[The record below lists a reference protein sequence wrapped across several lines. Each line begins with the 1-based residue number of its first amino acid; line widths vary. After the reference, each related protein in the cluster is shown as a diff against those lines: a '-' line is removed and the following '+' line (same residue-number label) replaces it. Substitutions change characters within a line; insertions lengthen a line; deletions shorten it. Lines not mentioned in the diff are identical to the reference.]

1 MSGDGK
7 KDSSIYRNAGERYRD
22 PNVKEKRRV
31 IDRMADHGS
40 LIRAIGKGNSN
51 VEKPVRMS
59 QDQVYEGVVEDF
71 DTYEAH
77 EGQTNAA
84 GARWEIDK
92 PNVVVVGNSGV
103 GKSTLIN
110 ALLQS
115 YEAETG
121 IGEATTR
128 ELRVYE
134 NNELGFRIIDTI
146 GFEPGMLNSNKAITA
161 LRKWSRDSIK
171 NEDTTHQI
179 NMIWYCIDGTS
190 RKMFRKNIDM
200 LARATAVWKSVPIIV
215 VITKSYSKPE
225 REENIRMVYNAFKAH
240 GKLRDNLKAIIP
252 VVATTYKIDAEQN
265 INVTP
270 DGLGELLA
278 ETVKYLPEGMR
289 ASLVDKNY
297 YYLQQKRV
305 MAHSVVG
312 ASTLAGVTIGIVP
325 IPFPD
330 GTILTPLEVGE
341 IKSLSRI
348 YEVEFDKNTEL
359 MQSIINAGTAGIIAK
374 TALNTIKAIPG
385 INIAADVLN
394 GIVAGVIVAA
404 LGEGSVYIFEQIY
417 TGQKS
422 VADTEWVK
430 KILDSKVAA
439 GLAGNLNKIVEDYTK
454 LISTKGK
461 VTTKD
466 VMTIILK
473 YVKFKD

>member
-31 IDRMADHGS
+31 IDRMADRGS

-51 VEKPVRMS
+51 AEKPVRMS
-59 QDQVYEGVVEDF
+59 QDQVYEGVVEDS
-71 DTYEAH
+71 DIYEAH